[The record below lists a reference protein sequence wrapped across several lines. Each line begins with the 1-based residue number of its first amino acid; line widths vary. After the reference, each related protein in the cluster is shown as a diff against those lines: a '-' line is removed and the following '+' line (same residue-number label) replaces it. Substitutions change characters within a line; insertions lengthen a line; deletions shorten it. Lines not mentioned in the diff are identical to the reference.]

1 MIIIGITG
9 SIGMGKTTIASM
21 LKLLRIPVFDA
32 DNKVKDI
39 LENDCYIKNKI
50 FEKWPDTVHMQRK
63 QKKINKNILS
73 EKIFK
78 NKKNKLFLE
87 RLIHPIVNKNRINF
101 IKKNKLS
108 FIIALDVPLL
118 YETGLNKECD
128 YVFLANTSINKQKK
142 RVLKRLNVNEN
153 KFNLINA
160 SQWSYEKKTKYNPY
174 LISTSYGKLISF
186 IIILYYLFIIIFKH
200 KVRNIER
207 SGTGH

>member
-1 MIIIGITG
+1 M
-9 SIGMGKTTIASM
+9 
-21 LKLLRIPVFDA
+21 
-32 DNKVKDI
+32 
-39 LENDCYIKNKI
+39 
-50 FEKWPDTVHMQRK
+50 
-63 QKKINKNILS
+63 
-73 EKIFK
+73 
-78 NKKNKLFLE
+78 
-87 RLIHPIVNKNRINF
+87 
-101 IKKNKLS
+101 
-108 FIIALDVPLL
+108 
-118 YETGLNKECD
+118 
-128 YVFLANTSINKQKK
+128 FLANTSINKQKK